1 MRAFVPLPTTE
12 RSGSRTACSPCV
24 CRSRSDTQGL
34 RSSTRGSA
42 EICGPYG
49 GQQHANGTRR
59 RRLSSRSPMTTHT
72 ARGGAGRGVLTE
84 EFRQP
89 HSFRSGRSP
98 AQRQSSGAP
107 DDYVQDL
114 DGAVLIAFPDI
125 LVRNVPARLRA
136 ALAAAAPRP
145 GPLEFP
151 RLHTLQPGA
160 AHPLFAAYWHSNT
173 AFPRP
178 AVLNCSR
185 QNQGPAGSARARS
198 KTAGIQTLTTYT

>member
-1 MRAFVPLPTTE
+1 
-12 RSGSRTACSPCV
+12 
-24 CRSRSDTQGL
+24 
-34 RSSTRGSA
+34 
-42 EICGPYG
+42 
-49 GQQHANGTRR
+49 
-59 RRLSSRSPMTTHT
+59 MTTHT

-178 AVLNCSR
+178 SVLNCSR
-185 QNQGPAGSARARS
+185 QHQGPAAARARLELQVQVRVQVES
-198 KTAGIQTLTTYT
+198 PAGQFCISQSTAAIHIMWNPSNMLDLYSISDGDF